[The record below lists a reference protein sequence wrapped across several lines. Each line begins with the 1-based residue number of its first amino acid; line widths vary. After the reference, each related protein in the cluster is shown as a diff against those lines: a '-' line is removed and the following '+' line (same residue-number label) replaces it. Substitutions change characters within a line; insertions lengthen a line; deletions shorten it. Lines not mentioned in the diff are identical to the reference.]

1 MSFILPYTNADADT
15 KSKLVKFFELG
26 AFHPG
31 QGVIPSFS
39 KYATHALHSMST
51 SAKLLFGSIVACIN
65 GIIPCAFKYTAVSV
79 CLSIIEDN
87 LQTNRMPLPVK
98 RQTPLTDVIIT
109 FDEEKME

>member
-1 MSFILPYTNADADT
+1 MSFILPYTNADT
-15 KSKLVKFFELG
+15 KSNLVKFFELG

-31 QGVIPSFS
+31 QGVIPSLS

-87 LQTNRMPLPVK
+87 LQNNRMPLPVK